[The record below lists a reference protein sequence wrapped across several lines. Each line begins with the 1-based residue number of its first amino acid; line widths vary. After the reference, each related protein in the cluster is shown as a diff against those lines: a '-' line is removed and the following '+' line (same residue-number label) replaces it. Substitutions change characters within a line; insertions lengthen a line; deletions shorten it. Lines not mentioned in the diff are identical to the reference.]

1 MECFRN
7 TLEDCRLQD
16 LGFVGD
22 LFTWRNHLHCAK
34 SYIKERLDRDVA
46 NMEWRSLFALVR
58 VVNGD
63 PDIQTVD
70 Q

>member
-1 MECFRN
+1 MECFRD

-34 SYIKERLDRDVA
+34 SYIKED
-46 NMEWRSLFALVR
+46 
-58 VVNGD
+58 
-63 PDIQTVD
+63 
-70 Q
+70 